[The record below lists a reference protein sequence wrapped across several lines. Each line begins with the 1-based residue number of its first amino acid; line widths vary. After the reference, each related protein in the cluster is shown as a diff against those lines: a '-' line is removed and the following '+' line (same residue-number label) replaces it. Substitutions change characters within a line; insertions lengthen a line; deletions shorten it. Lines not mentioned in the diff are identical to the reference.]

1 VSWGTSCP
9 KRPVMSQA
17 AAEGER
23 GSWSVGQWV
32 TCMPHAT
39 TALLSR
45 TEFRASLEGEL
56 ISPQIGGPTQGGQ
69 RCIKSEPFQSI
80 PWHGVQERNGRV
92 GHAND
97 RGETGSY

>member
-1 VSWGTSCP
+1 
-9 KRPVMSQA
+9 MSQA

-56 ISPQIGGPTQGGQ
+56 ISPQIGGPHREGSGALN
-69 RCIKSEPFQSI
+69 RSLFQSI
-80 PWHGVQERNGRV
+80 PWHGVQERKGRV

-97 RGETGSY
+97 RGDTGSY